1 LIQHRNN
8 FLPKNIHIVGYART
22 KMDREEYLKRVKS
35 YIKTPTKELEKQ
47 LDEFCEF
54 CSYVSGQYD
63 QDDSFIG
70 LEKHMQE
77 IEKGRKENN
86 RIFYMALPPSVF
98 ITVSQHLKRNCYPKN
113 GISRVIVSSSCACFR
128 TDAANRYL
136 TGREALWQGPPK
148 FKGTPARV
156 GSRLD
161 RRRALPY

>member
-1 LIQHRNN
+1 
-8 FLPKNIHIVGYART
+8 
-22 KMDREEYLKRVKS
+22 MDREEYRKRVKS

-63 QDDSFIG
+63 QDDSFIA

-113 GISRVIVSSSCACFR
+113 GISRVIVSCSYASSR
-128 TDAANRYL
+128 THAANRRH
-136 TGREALWQGPPK
+136 TGREALWQGPPE
-148 FKGTPARV
+148 FKRAPARI
-156 GSRLD
+156 GARLD
-161 RRRALPY
+161 RR